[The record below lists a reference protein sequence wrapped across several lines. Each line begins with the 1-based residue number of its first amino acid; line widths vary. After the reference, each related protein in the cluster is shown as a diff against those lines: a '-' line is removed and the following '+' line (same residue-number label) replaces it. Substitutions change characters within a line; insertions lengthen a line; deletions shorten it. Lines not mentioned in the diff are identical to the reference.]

1 MLAPQRRV
9 HRLAWV
15 EDFADSL
22 LVGVIQQTPV
32 PVGNEYEGAFM
43 VKMTAYYR
51 MQSAL
56 LHEIDGAADHAEK
69 LARCTDD
76 RLENEYNQMAGGR
89 FVG

>member
-1 MLAPQRRV
+1 M
-9 HRLAWV
+9 V
-15 EDFADSL
+15 E
-22 LVGVIQQTPV
+22 
-32 PVGNEYEGAFM
+32 
-43 VKMTAYYR
+43 MTAYYR

-76 RLENEYNQMAGGR
+76 RLGNEYNQMAGGR